1 MNILILSR
9 FTPEVLKW
17 SSHSYYYVLIYILAA
32 LMSWTRVYTCF
43 IYSRQFNTPLVYK
56 SHSNILREEYLYSY
70 PSNRNLIWVELSSH
84 FSSIVWYALLIFH
97 AYILPA
103 FIVHWSTLILFFL
116 IFFYAF
122 YVFHSNC
129 NSLKRIVFPTYIRQY
144 ILTSLY
150 FYLLH
155 LPIYLLYFLLPFVA

>member
-17 SSHSYYYVLIYILAA
+17 SSHSYYYVLIYILVA
-32 LMSWTRVYTCF
+32 LASWTRVYTCF
-43 IYSRQFNTPLVYK
+43 IYSRQFNNPLVYK

-116 IFFYAF
+116 IFFYHIFQFFF
-122 YVFHSNC
+122 YHA
-129 NSLKRIVFPTYIRQY
+129 
-144 ILTSLY
+144 
-150 FYLLH
+150 
-155 LPIYLLYFLLPFVA
+155 LLPNI